1 LDYASW
7 ILWIL
12 LQFKWRWSHVFF
24 RYDEFG
30 VNQNEILIQSVV
42 VADKVSDESP
52 DKSKFCFDLSDV
64 VENLLNQLIPVVHTR
79 LEVVSKQPINEPDG
93 TELVVASGV
102 VSTAL
107 FISSEGFRRSSLLL

>member
-42 VADKVSDESP
+42 VVDKVSDESP

-79 LEVVSKQPINEPDG
+79 LEVMSKQPINEPDG
-93 TELVVASGV
+93 TELVVTSGV

-107 FISSEGFRRSSLLL
+107 FLLSEGFRRSSLLL